1 MRVSGMQPKAAFK
14 QYSGIHAGQDGEVS
28 ARPHSKIAQIKV
40 PDKFFV
46 GF

>member
-1 MRVSGMQPKAAFK
+1 MQSQAAFK
-14 QYSGIHAGQDGEVS
+14 QYSGIHAGQHGKMS
-28 ARPHSKIAQIKV
+28 ARPYGKIAQIKV